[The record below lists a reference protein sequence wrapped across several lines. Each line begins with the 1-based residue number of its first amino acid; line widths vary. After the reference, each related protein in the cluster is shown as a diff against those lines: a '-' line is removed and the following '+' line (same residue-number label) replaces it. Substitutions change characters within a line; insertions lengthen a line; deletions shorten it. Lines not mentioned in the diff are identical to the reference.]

1 MNPGVIVDPEPLDA
15 HLRIGASYK
24 PEPVRTRFDFSAEGG
39 LAGAALKCV
48 GIGKCRKT
56 DAGMMC
62 PSYMATRE
70 ETHST
75 RGRAR
80 LTLRGADRRSAGKTV
95 SPTSA
100 LYEALELCL
109 SCKACKTE
117 CPASVDMAAYKAE
130 FLANYYETHRRPLQA
145 QFFGRI
151 HELARLA
158 VAGSRRSP
166 I

>member
-1 MNPGVIVDPEPLDA
+1 MFGAALIGAFREVKHAFGSHHRIYPGGIAGPEPLDA
-15 HLRIGASYK
+15 HLRIGANYNPQK
-24 PEPVRTRFDFSAEGG
+24 VHTHFDFSAEGG

-56 DAGMMC
+56 DGGVMC
-62 PSYMATRE
+62 PSYMATRD

-80 LTLRGADRRSAGKTV
+80 LLHEALNGNLLKDGYADH
-95 SPTSA
+95 A

-130 FLANYYETHRRPLQA
+130 FL
-145 QFFGRI
+145 
-151 HELARLA
+151 
-158 VAGSRRSP
+158 
-166 I
+166 